1 MNPIL
6 REMTM
11 ADVDAILRIEQQVH
25 AHPWTRGN
33 FIDALGSAS
42 ICKVYE
48 DGDALLGYAVF
59 MPAVDDVELLD
70 IGITAEHQRKGL
82 GRRLLFEIM
91 EVARRMQL
99 RRMLLEVRPS
109 NVAALGLYRDVG
121 FSEIGLRRGYYLA
134 DNGRE
139 DAIVMECLL

>member
-1 MNPIL
+1 MPEL
-6 REMTM
+6 REMIL
-11 ADVDAILRIEQQVH
+11 ADVDAIMYIEQTVH

-33 FIDALGSAS
+33 FTDALNSDS

-48 DGDALLGYAVF
+48 AEGEMLGYLVL
-59 MPAVDDVELLD
+59 MPAVDEVQLLN
-70 IGITAEHQRKGL
+70 ISIAAEHQRKGL
-82 GRRLLFEIM
+82 GRRLLGEAM
-91 EVARRMQL
+91 KMACGMSM

-109 NVAALGLYRDVG
+109 NVAALGLYRDAG
-121 FSEIGLRRGYYLA
+121 FHEIGLRRGYYPS